1 MADQY
6 VGNLKK
12 MESKAGNTYFKG
24 MLGKVPI
31 VGFWGKKD
39 PNTINLKLDVG
50 LIKWIDEQDEQ
61 ERPQR
66 SYSQEESAGPAD
78 EGDLPF

>member
-1 MADQY
+1 MSDQY

-24 MLGKVPI
+24 MFGKVPI

-50 LIKWIDEQDEQ
+50 LIKWIDEKDEQ
-61 ERPQR
+61 ERPQGTD
-66 SYSQEESAGPAD
+66 SKKQAMPTGGD
-78 EGDLPF
+78 DLPF